1 GNDPAPTL
9 TPTPLP
15 WTESNPLASA
25 EQIQSVLN
33 DLAQKNINAFHTS
46 AWVHVVRTD
55 QAQPGMIH
63 SSYSESWTRYPRDN
77 RSCAESLSFTSDRP
91 GAANFLQIIVGLPDG
106 TIGDLIQLRS
116 GEAQVPRLEPGADSC
131 SLAPEFTA
139 AGQFAFRLNR
149 EQAASPQKNVD
160 AQAWYSKQG
169 GQVVFNVAVTF
180 TQPSKANM
188 GITKETRSFDI
199 ETGTVLQEGIRAE
212 WEDGSVF
219 SETLQGYETSFLPEL
234 PADVA
239 AQFEQYT
246 AELKS
251 YASGTAPHPSETP
264 LPASFNYTVRA
275 GDTCGRLAVTY
286 NVSVQSIVTQNN
298 LPSACIISAGQK
310 LKIPYP
316 TPTPTGILNEATQT
330 AQACEKIP
338 YTVQANDTLASIAVK
353 YNVPPDAIKRY
364 NGLSTDTIF
373 WGQPL
378 IIPICERS
386 TVTPAPSQASETSP
400 GFVVYDQQFIPETN
414 PITDG
419 GTILQILQDLKR
431 LQIERLSRPG
441 WYVYGP
447 ASPDPLDWMS
457 NYYLLTH
464 TLDQSSACEFMNYYI
479 KDGRILPQQLVLSDG
494 RWGQISVAEEG
505 VEPGTVTF
513 AETGKINWNNG
524 PMTDTCQVQ
533 NTETISFIQNE
544 TRTFQEIVDGKTQ
557 GTYKAWTEEV
567 GGRKVF
573 VLYYELT
580 GDGLGHVMDP
590 ETRKL
595 EPIDRTQTWEYF
607 DLNWGTVLSEVGERI
622 FFLQNGKTI
631 GSAPA
636 ADKKI
641 DFGYTYY
648 KELPADLEEIFEK
661 TVADLEAYLKK

>member
-1 GNDPAPTL
+1 MISISHPQAREWTQTRLDGHLSEEKTFLLNAHFQSCATCRAYAETLERLDSELRQAYRERTHAQQPVLSPSLSSSAMYFTEKQLRLKMKSKQILNAATSLAFLALMAVAILGFSWIISMRGKVVWPAAGNEPAPTL

-15 WTESNPLASA
+15 WTESNPLTSV
-25 EQIQSVLN
+25 EQIQSRLN
-33 DLAQKNINAFHTS
+33 ELARKNVDVFQDA

-55 QAQPGMIH
+55 QAQPGMIN
-63 SSYSESWTRYPRDN
+63 SPYSESWTHYPQDN

-91 GAANFLQIIVGLPDG
+91 ESANFLQIIVGLPDG

-116 GEAQVPRLEPGADSC
+116 GETQVTRIEPGADSC

-160 AQAWYSKQG
+160 AQAWYSEQG

-199 ETGTVLQEGIRAE
+199 ETGTMLQENIRME
-212 WEDGSVF
+212 WEDGSLF
-219 SETLQGYETSFLPEL
+219 GESLQGYKTEFFSEL

-239 AQFEQYT
+239 DRFQQFSD
-246 AELKS
+246 ELHA
-251 YASGTAPHPSETP
+251 YAAGTI
-264 LPASFNYTVRA
+264 VR
-275 GDTCGRLAVTY
+275 
-286 NVSVQSIVTQNN
+286 
-298 LPSACIISAGQK
+298 
-310 LKIPYP
+310 P
-316 TPTPTGILNEATQT
+316 TPTQ
-330 AQACEKIP
+330 
-338 YTVQANDTLASIAVK
+338 V
-353 YNVPPDAIKRY
+353 
-364 NGLSTDTIF
+364 
-373 WGQPL
+373 
-378 IIPICERS
+378 
-386 TVTPAPSQASETSP
+386 SESSP

-431 LQIERLSRPG
+431 LQIERLSKPG

-464 TLDQSSACEFMNYYI
+464 TLDQSGACEFINYYS
-479 KDGRILPQQLVLSDG
+479 KDGRILPQQLVLADG

-505 VEPGTVTF
+505 VEPGKVTF
-513 AETGKINWNNG
+513 AETGKINWSNG

-533 NTETISFIQNE
+533 NTETVSFIQNE
-544 TRTFQEIVDGKTQ
+544 TRTFQDIVDGKTQ
-557 GTYKAWTEEV
+557 GTYKAWTQEI

-607 DLNWGTVLSEVGERI
+607 DLEWGTILSEVGERI

-631 GSAPA
+631 GSAPSA
-636 ADKKI
+636 EKTL

-648 KELPADLEEIFEK
+648 KELPADLKEIFEK